1 MKTLKTYL
9 LLLLIVTLAL
19 TPIDFAVNEDSD
31 LIVYALLGESGV
43 LEETYTVAITE
54 NQGDYD
60 YTQSYVENYELPWK
74 FSFEYAL
81 DGQTI
86 PPSAL
91 GGQSGNLSLSVKIDA
106 NTVVDPS
113 NFTLQMVISMPS
125 EKVKNIVAPGAVVAY
140 NGNNRQMIYTLL
152 PDETHAFTL
161 TCDVTELEMSPIYIT
176 ATPMSLDLN
185 LPDATE
191 AKIQYNTLKDGAD
204 ALAQGSTS
212 LFKSSSPLV
221 EAFSQLNQGATRM
234 QSELRT
240 ALSQN
245 KAIDELLQ
253 SNTTF
258 LTQLRLQARQL
269 EQVMASADAASLET
283 LTAQYQQVL
292 QTIGLIEANQQVII
306 AQTEG
311 LQSVASGL
319 NTLVDGVKT
328 LSNGMFALH
337 EGIKTLSEGAAE
349 LNAGILQGDAEY
361 EKLFDQLD
369 RMKGLSPS
377 TTELLSNEPSQY
389 VLRTPAILKITDE
402 AVPAEDASEPLNF
415 WGRILKLFGLK

>member
-1 MKTLKTYL
+1 MKTLKTYML
-9 LLLLIVTLAL
+9 ILLIALLAI
-19 TPIDFAVNEDSD
+19 TPINFAVNEDSE
-31 LIVYALLGESGV
+31 LIVYSLLSESGV

-54 NQGDYD
+54 NQGETTYA
-60 YTQSYVENYELPWK
+60 QSLVENYELPWQ

-86 PPSAL
+86 SPSAL
-91 GGQSGNLSLSVKIDA
+91 GGQSGNLSLSVKVDA
-106 NTVVDPS
+106 NTGVDPS
-113 NFTLQMVISMPS
+113 NFTLQLVISIPS

-152 PDETHAFTL
+152 PDEAHAFTL

-176 ATPMSLDLN
+176 ATPMSLALN
-185 LPDATE
+185 LPDATD

-204 ALAQGSTS
+204 ALAEGSAS
-212 LFKSSSPLV
+212 LLKSASPLL
-221 EAFSQLNQGATRM
+221 EAFTQLSQGAKRM
-234 QSELRT
+234 QSELRE

-245 KAIDELLQ
+245 QAVDELLQ
-253 SNTTF
+253 SNTAF
-258 LTQLRLQARQL
+258 LAQLRLQEQQL
-269 EQVMASADAASLET
+269 EQVMAASDPASLES
-283 LTAQYQQVL
+283 LTVQYQQVL

-306 AQTEG
+306 AQSTG
-311 LQSVASGL
+311 LKSITSGL
-319 NTLVDGVKT
+319 NTLVEGINS
-328 LSNGMFALH
+328 LSNGMFALQ

-369 RMKGLSPS
+369 RMQGLSPT

-389 VLRTPAILKITDE
+389 VLRTPAILKITEE
-402 AVPAEDASEPLNF
+402 ATPIEDASEPLNF